1 MNFFLVKIF
10 FFLIVFFFLS
20 CLFWNVS
27 DQDILINFGCINV
40 RHICKICER
49 HFLIFH
55 PEDMFNLCLTFN
67 ESQSIYVYRH
77 YKKACNLTHYHKY
90 INVFSYNNLTYSVSV
105 EPLQLGTIFH
115 LFGLRCISVNYA
127 TLIRNQKNPRVN
139 EFLVSELNQMFQ
151 NCSCDL
157 QRGIQDCCNI
167 QGGVLCHNS

>member
-1 MNFFLVKIF
+1 
-10 FFLIVFFFLS
+10 
-20 CLFWNVS
+20 
-27 DQDILINFGCINV
+27 
-40 RHICKICER
+40 
-49 HFLIFH
+49 
-55 PEDMFNLCLTFN
+55 MFNLCLTFN

-139 EFLVSELNQMFQ
+139 EFLVSELNQMF
-151 NCSCDL
+151 
-157 QRGIQDCCNI
+157 
-167 QGGVLCHNS
+167 

>member
-1 MNFFLVKIF
+1 M
-10 FFLIVFFFLS
+10 
-20 CLFWNVS
+20 
-27 DQDILINFGCINV
+27 INFGYINV
-40 RHICKICER
+40 RHICRICER

-90 INVFSYNNLTYSVSV
+90 INVFSYNSLTYSVSV

-139 EFLVSELNQMFQ
+139 EFLVSELNQMF
-151 NCSCDL
+151 
-157 QRGIQDCCNI
+157 
-167 QGGVLCHNS
+167 

>member
-1 MNFFLVKIF
+1 MNFFLLKIF

-40 RHICKICER
+40 CHICKICER

-55 PEDMFNLCLTFN
+55 PEDMFNLCLAFN

-105 EPLQLGTIFH
+105 EPIQLGTIFH
-115 LFGLRCISVNYA
+115 LFGLRCISVNYE

-139 EFLVSELNQMFQ
+139 EFLVSELHQMF
-151 NCSCDL
+151 
-157 QRGIQDCCNI
+157 
-167 QGGVLCHNS
+167 